1 MSQAFTKSA
10 TEIKAAKWPHE
21 ILLMNLVFNHSFLFI
36 IALAV
41 YKSYPLLLV
50 STPILSFAIIAYIIL
65 KQKQIEASDASYFL
79 KGHWKISAV
88 RNIWFLYLLIFTC
101 TISGGGYYLF
111 NALGLSKITLWA
123 VVIGVGLLPFMI
135 VLLALITL
143 ASDSINFARDGKLPN
158 NYLAKYPPPAE

>member
-10 TEIKAAKWPHE
+10 AEIKAAKWPHE
-21 ILLMNLVFNHSFLFI
+21 VLLMNLVFNHSFVFI
-36 IALAV
+36 ISLALVKA
-41 YKSYPLLLV
+41 YPILLV
-50 STPILSFAIIAYIIL
+50 VTPILSVGIIAYIVV

-101 TISGGGYYLF
+101 TLSGGGYYLF
-111 NALGLSKITLWA
+111 TALGLSKITLWA